1 MSNSNGTRTKSINNQ
16 FSWGI
21 VFFFMLLTVGL
32 LLSTHSR
39 MISIYWLTGIALG
52 YILQRSRFCFT
63 AAFRDPFLTGSTTIA
78 RAVLIGLGVTTI
90 GFAGIKFFFEISGL
104 LIPGQEYIQGIGLST
119 VVGGIFFGIGTVLAS
134 GCASGMLMRIG
145 EGYHVQIITLI
156 FFFIGS
162 VLGNVH
168 LEWWNQNFVLNSEGI
183 FLPDVF
189 GWLGALGIQLA
200 VIAGLYVLAVK
211 WEERHDD

>member
-1 MSNSNGTRTKSINNQ
+1 MSNSNGTNPKSINNQ

-21 VFFFMLLTVGL
+21 VFFFMLLAVGL

-39 MISIYWLTGIALG
+39 LISIYWLTGIALG

-63 AAFRDPFLTGSTTIA
+63 AAFRDPSITGSTTIA

-90 GFAGIKFFFEISGL
+90 GFAGIKFFFETSGL
-104 LIPGQEYIQGIGLST
+104 PIPGQEYIQGIGLST
-119 VVGGIFFGIGTVLAS
+119 VVGGVFFGIGTVLAS

-145 EGYHVQIITLI
+145 EGHQAQIITLT

-162 VLGNVH
+162 ILGNVH
-168 LEWWNQNFVLNSEGI
+168 LEWWNQNFVLIPEGI
-183 FLPDVF
+183 FLPDIF

-211 WEERHDD
+211 WEEKNDD

>member
-1 MSNSNGTRTKSINNQ
+1 MPSSKGTNLNRINSQ
-16 FSWGI
+16 FHWGI
-21 VFFFMLLTVGL
+21 IFFFILLAVGL

-39 MISIYWLTGIALG
+39 LISIYWLTGIALG

-63 AAFRDPFLTGSTTIA
+63 AATRDPFLTGSTTIT
-78 RAVLIGLGVTTI
+78 RAVLIGLGLTTI
-90 GFAGIKFFFEISGL
+90 GFAGIKFFFATWGL
-104 LIPGQEYIQGIGLST
+104 PIPGQEYIQGIGLST
-119 VVGGIFFGIGTVLAS
+119 IVGGVFFGIGTVLAS

-145 EGYHVQIITLI
+145 EGYHLQIITLI

-162 VLGNVH
+162 ILGNIH
-168 LEWWNQNFVLNSEGI
+168 LEWWNQNFVLIPEGI

-200 VIAGLYVLAVK
+200 VIVGLYVLAVK
-211 WEERHDD
+211 WEEKHDD